1 VPSTRRSS
9 TSGKSPDDASLTAV
23 QPQPPEAYITQPVE
37 VVAYD
42 PSWPQRYERER
53 DRIAAALGEGAVAVE
68 HVGGTAVPGLPAK
81 PVIDIMVGVP
91 DIERAGQAVAGLIN
105 LGYQYVP
112 ELESELPE
120 RRYFRLGTPDTHH
133 VHMVALSSDFWE
145 EHLLFR
151 DYLRTHPQAAEEYGK
166 LKRGLAG
173 RFRFDRDAYRAGKVP
188 FIDTVVDAARREA
201 GRPSP

>member
-1 VPSTRRSS
+1 MV
-9 TSGKSPDDASLTAV
+9 D
-23 QPQPPEAYITQPVE
+23 
-37 VVAYD
+37 YD
-42 PSWPQRYERER
+42 PRWPLRYQRER
-53 DRIAAALGEGAVAVE
+53 DRIAAALGENAVAIE

-112 ELESELPE
+112 ELESQLPE
-120 RRYFRLGTPDTHH
+120 RRYFRRGTPETHH
-133 VHMVALSSDFWE
+133 VHMVAVSSDFWE

-166 LKRGLAG
+166 LKRGLAS

-188 FIDTVVDAARREA
+188 FIDTVVDAARRET
-201 GRPSP
+201 GRPSH

>member
-1 VPSTRRSS
+1 LAAR
-9 TSGKSPDDASLTAV
+9 G
-23 QPQPPEAYITQPVE
+23 TQPVE
-37 VVAYD
+37 VVPYD
-42 PSWPQRYERER
+42 PDWPRQYERER
-53 DRIAAALGEGAVAVE
+53 DRIAAALGEDAVVIE
-68 HVGGTAVPGLPAK
+68 HVGGAAVPSLPAK

-112 ELESELPE
+112 ELESQLPE
-120 RRYFRLGTPDTHH
+120 RRYFRLGTPETHH

-188 FIDTVVDAARREA
+188 FIETVVDAARREA
-201 GRPSP
+201 GRPSQ

>member
-1 VPSTRRSS
+1 MAAR
-9 TSGKSPDDASLTAV
+9 G
-23 QPQPPEAYITQPVE
+23 TQPIE
-37 VVAYD
+37 VVDYD
-42 PSWPQRYERER
+42 PSWPRRYEEER
-53 DRIAAALGEGAVAVE
+53 DRIAAALGDAVVAIE

-112 ELESELPE
+112 ELESQLPE
-120 RRYFRLGTPDTHH
+120 RRYFRRGTPETHH
-133 VHMVALSSDFWE
+133 VHMVTMGSDFWE
-145 EHLLFR
+145 EHVLFR
-151 DYLRTHPQAAEEYGK
+151 DYLRSNPQAAEEYGK
-166 LKRGLAG
+166 LKRGLAD

-201 GRPSP
+201 GRPSQ

>member
-1 VPSTRRSS
+1 LAASS
-9 TSGKSPDDASLTAV
+9 
-23 QPQPPEAYITQPVE
+23 TQPVE
-37 VVAYD
+37 VVDYD
-42 PSWPQRYERER
+42 PSWPRSYAEER
-53 DRIAAALGEGAVAVE
+53 DRIAAALGESVTAIE

-81 PVIDIMVGVP
+81 PVVDIMVGVA

-120 RRYFRLGTPDTHH
+120 RRYFRRGSPETHH
-133 VHMVALSSDFWE
+133 IHMVAVDSDFWE

-173 RFRFDRDAYRAGKVP
+173 RFRFDRAAYRAGKLP
-188 FIDTVVDAARREA
+188 FIDTVVTAARREA
-201 GRPSP
+201 GHPTR

>member
-1 VPSTRRSS
+1 M
-9 TSGKSPDDASLTAV
+9 
-23 QPQPPEAYITQPVE
+23 
-37 VVAYD
+37 VAYD
-42 PSWPQRYERER
+42 PTWPLRYQRER
-53 DRIAAALGEGAVAVE
+53 DRIAAALGENAVAIE

-112 ELESELPE
+112 ELESQLPE
-120 RRYFRLGTPDTHH
+120 RRYFRRGTPETHH
-133 VHMVALSSDFWE
+133 VHMVAVSSDFWE

-166 LKRGLAG
+166 LKRGLAS
-173 RFRFDRDAYRAGKVP
+173 RFRFDRDAYRAGKLP

-201 GRPSP
+201 GRPSH

>member
-1 VPSTRRSS
+1 LAAR
-9 TSGKSPDDASLTAV
+9 G
-23 QPQPPEAYITQPVE
+23 TQPIE
-37 VVAYD
+37 VVDYD
-42 PSWPQRYERER
+42 PRWPLRYQRER
-53 DRIAAALGEGAVAVE
+53 DRIAAALGEHAVAIE

-112 ELESELPE
+112 ELESQLPE
-120 RRYFRLGTPDTHH
+120 RRYFRRGTPETHH
-133 VHMVALSSDFWE
+133 VHMVAVSSDFWE

-166 LKRGLAG
+166 LKRGLAN
-173 RFRFDRDAYRAGKVP
+173 RFRFDRDAYRAGKLP

-201 GRPSP
+201 GRPSH